1 MISQRVKHTLVVT
14 TMGLGV
20 AVGGL
25 ATASA
30 AHAYDTGH
38 TKISC
43 SAVKIRKDPSKTATV
58 VGIGY
63 RSDKVAYDQWAY
75 KKDEKQWYT
84 RGTVTRRSD
93 GKKVRGYMV
102 YQCANPYGTN
112 PAPTPKTPK

>member
-1 MISQRVKHTLVVT
+1 MITQRVKRSLVAT
-14 TMGLGV
+14 TMGLAV
-20 AVGGL
+20 AAGGL

-30 AHAYDTGH
+30 AQAYDTGH

-43 SAVKIRKDPSKTATV
+43 SAVKIRKAPSRTSTV

-63 RSDKVAYDQWAY
+63 RGDKVAYDQWAY
-75 KKDEKQWYT
+75 KKAEKKWYT
-84 RGTVTRRSD
+84 RGTVTRKSD

-112 PAPTPKTPK
+112 PAPTPKIPK